1 MQGRLGLRDRGGVE
15 TTQLITNCKDK
26 GTESAFKMVQ
36 RRARPSL
43 SQQHIKWDR
52 DVLQAYIRAE
62 EQRRVT
68 SKTRN
73 DVHTILSL
81 QSPTKEH
88 PYDVIRNNITRSSMS
103 FRSSRPTVVYK
114 LDKRSTRTAVV
125 FVSDPE
131 TISVSRTTLGQPLAL
146 ASPEPIIVIG
156 KGGISTT
163 MQVCQRALRE
173 LTPECFVSLSPC
185 PYTWTR

>member
-1 MQGRLGLRDRGGVE
+1 MIRNSHFPHRRITGFPKEVPPWMQGRLGLRDRGGVE

-88 PYDVIRNNITRSSMS
+88 PYDVIRNNITRSCKE
-103 FRSSRPTVVYK
+103 RYK
-114 LDKRSTRTAVV
+114 LNSTVHKYTVCMLGKTK
-125 FVSDPE
+125 FLSLP
-131 TISVSRTTLGQPLAL
+131 RTTTKSLKTRLGVYSSPLQKKKRK
-146 ASPEPIIVIG
+146 SKVG
-156 KGGISTT
+156 
-163 MQVCQRALRE
+163 
-173 LTPECFVSLSPC
+173 SL
-185 PYTWTR
+185 